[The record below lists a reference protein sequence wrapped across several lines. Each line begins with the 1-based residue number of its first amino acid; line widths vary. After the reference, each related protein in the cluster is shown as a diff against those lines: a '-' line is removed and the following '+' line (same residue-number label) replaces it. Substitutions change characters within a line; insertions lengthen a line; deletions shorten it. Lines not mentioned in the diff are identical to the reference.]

1 MKKKIAIVGT
11 APSKAQAPYG
21 DKDWE
26 IWGCNRSCFDLER
39 WDCLFEIHR
48 KWDMDQSLWDHDHVE
63 YFEDLKKVKPPQQV
77 ISTLPI
83 GDWSFKVTSD
93 AEVKLHGVTRGANLV
108 MNRDAL
114 FEKYGTIWFSSSL
127 AYMLAWALE
136 QKPEEIGIWGVE
148 MESHEEYVVQFA
160 GCRHFIDL
168 ARALGIKVTTPDGCL
183 LMREVQ
189 PYPDR
194 FETTPA
200 LAYEVKARQIRQLME
215 KNKRLMWGLIAIYLE
230 REDMATINEMREAI
244 ARQRGMLI
252 AIQHFKRMF
261 VWNVLPPDDEDE
273 HDCGPI

>member
-21 DKDWE
+21 DKEWE
-26 IWGCNRSCFDLER
+26 IWGCNRSCFDLKV
-39 WDCLFEIHR
+39 WDRLFEIHR
-48 KWDMDQSLWDHDHVE
+48 KWDMDQSLWDHDHKK
-63 YFEDLKKVKPPQQV
+63 YFEELKEVKPPQQV

-83 GDWSFKVTSD
+83 GG
-93 AEVKLHGVTRGANLV
+93 EANLV
-108 MNRDAL
+108 IDRDKM
-114 FEKYGTIWFSSSL
+114 FKKYGTIWFSSSL

-136 QKPEEIGIWGVE
+136 QKPDEIGIWGVD

-194 FETTPA
+194 FETTQA
-200 LAYEVKARQIRQLME
+200 LTYEAKARQIRQQME
-215 KNKRLMWGLIAIYLE
+215 KNKRRMWEMIAIYMGAKDL
-230 REDMATINEMREAI
+230 AAVNEMREVI
-244 ARQRGMLI
+244 ARQRGMIL
-252 AIQHFKRMF
+252 ACQHFKRMF

-273 HDCGPI
+273 YDCGPI

>member
-26 IWGCNRSCFDLER
+26 VWGCNRSCFDLEH
-39 WDCLFEIHR
+39 WDRLFEIHR
-48 KWDMDQSLWDHDHVE
+48 KWDMDQSLWDHDHKKYFKELEEVE
-63 YFEDLKKVKPPQQV
+63 PPQQV

-83 GDWSFKVTSD
+83 GDNAT
-93 AEVKLHGVTRGANLV
+93 EANLV
-108 MNRDAL
+108 IDRDAL

-168 ARALGIKVTTPDGCL
+168 ARDRGIKVTMPDGCL
-183 LMREVQ
+183 LMREPQ

-200 LAYEVKARQIRQLME
+200 LNYEFKARQIYSGMV
-215 KNKRLMWGLIAIYLE
+215 KAKRRMWKFIAACMDSD
-230 REDMATINEMREAI
+230 DMALVNEMREDI
-244 ARQRGMLI
+244 ARRRGMLI